1 MNIKTYSILNIEPT
15 WKTTIFNITGVTQQH
30 CAYID
35 LYTREYGAVFS
46 RHSLQDRRDQFVAMA
61 TFRSRY
67 QLMKVQLQI
76 LDTKHFQPLKEYKN
90 TELK

>member
-1 MNIKTYSILNIEPT
+1 MNKDMEPT
-15 WKTTIFNITGVTQQH
+15 WKIHIFNITVTQQH

-35 LYTREYGAVFS
+35 LYTRVYGTVFS
-46 RHSLQDRRDQFVAMA
+46 RHSLQDRRHQFVVMA

-76 LDTKHFQPLKEYKN
+76 LDTKPFQPLKEYKN